1 MGASSVRAGTFGPGP
16 EKGRATKRRGA
27 RVGALV
33 LTLLLAACG
42 RSPDGPEP
50 AGTAA
55 TVATLAGDGLAGDA
69 WAGDGL
75 AGGEESGLEPAP
87 PPLVS
92 PFCAPAV
99 AADPRCFLG
108 VVTSAEA
115 VDVTARAD
123 GVLSAVSPVGTEVPR
138 GALLARV
145 DASAL
150 REQRA
155 LAEAQHVTVEV
166 ERRQAG
172 LSLERA
178 DQARARREAL
188 AELLPR
194 DDVEAARFDHQAAT
208 MRLEEADARLA
219 EARARIEALDHEL
232 ARAAVRAPFDGRV
245 AARYRDAGT
254 VVARGTPILRL
265 LAHDTSLVR
274 FAVAPAQAAHITPGQ
289 TVRVEAVS
297 PRIDLRATV
306 DAVTPEIDP
315 AARMVFVEARLLADP
330 ATPAVLAGAV
340 ARVSHDLDGPS
351 CLAG

>member
-1 MGASSVRAGTFGPGP
+1 MGGGRPRRRMADRPGGERRRAG
-16 EKGRATKRRGA
+16 RGFSFA
-27 RVGALV
+27 AALA
-33 LTLLLAACG
+33 LALLLAACG
-42 RSPDGPEP
+42 RAPHGVEPEGEALPD
-50 AGTAA
+50 AR
-55 TVATLAGDGLAGDA
+55 LAGDQRASA
-69 WAGDGL
+69 
-75 AGGEESGLEPAP
+75 SPFP
-87 PPLVS
+87 PPDPPADV
-92 PFCAPAV
+92 PFAPSAD
-99 AADPRCFLG
+99 AADSRCFLG

-172 LSLERA
+172 LSLDRA
-178 DQARARREAL
+178 RRARERREAL

-194 DDVEAARFDHQAAT
+194 DDVEAARFDHDAAI

-232 ARAAVRAPFDGRV
+232 ARAVVRAPFDGRV

-254 VVARGTPILRL
+254 VVTRGTPVLRL

-274 FAVAPAQAAHITPGQ
+274 FAVAPAYAANVASGQ
-289 TVRVEAVS
+289 TVRVEAES

-315 AARMVFVEARLLADP
+315 AARMVFVEARLQAGSDR
-330 ATPAVLAGAV
+330 PAVLAGAV

-351 CLAG
+351 CLPSPGTGVGASP